1 MGTLFSPGKLLLTS
15 EYVVLDGALA
25 LAIPTKVG
33 QDLIFAEF
41 NDEKSIISWEGFHQN
56 KAWLQVKIDY
66 KTWTILETNL
76 EESAHFLLK
85 VLQAVQNLST
95 TKLQNTSSYHLR
107 TNLQFPA
114 NYGLGSSSTLMN
126 NVANWANLDA
136 FILNDISLG
145 GSGYDIAV
153 AQENSPI
160 LFHRN
165 IEKERIVERI
175 EYKPIFRDD
184 LIFVHLNQKQNSR
197 EGISLYKSKKK
208 SEKLIQQFSEITKN
222 VLSAK
227 SLNEF
232 SALMILH
239 EQLLSSF
246 LQIPTSKEKYF
257 ADCPVFI
264 KSLGAWGGDF
274 ILTSKFVDYK
284 KYFQSKGF
292 PIILEWEELI
302 G

>member
-25 LAIPTKVG
+25 LALPTKVG
-33 QDLIFAEF
+33 QDLIFEEF
-41 NDEKSIISWEGFHQN
+41 DNEKSIILWEGFHQN
-56 KAWLQVKIDY
+56 KAWLHVKIDY
-66 KTWTILETNL
+66 KSWTILETNL
-76 EESAHFLLK
+76 EESANFLMK

-95 TKLQNTSSYHLR
+95 SKFQNKTSYHLR

-114 NYGLGSSSTLMN
+114 DYGLGSSSTLMN
-126 NVANWANLDA
+126 NLANWANVDA
-136 FILNDISLG
+136 FILNDLSLG

-153 AQENSPI
+153 AQENSAI
-160 LFHRN
+160 LFCRN
-165 IEKERIVERI
+165 REDKRIVEKVK
-175 EYKPIFRDD
+175 YKPAFSDD

-197 EGISLYKSKKK
+197 EGISLYKSKEK
-208 SEKLIQQFSEITKN
+208 SEKLISQFSEITRN

-227 SLNEF
+227 SLTEF
-232 SALMILH
+232 SDLMILH
-239 EQLLSSF
+239 EQQLSSF
-246 LQIPTSKEKYF
+246 LKIPTTKQNFF

-284 KYFQSKGF
+284 KYFQSKSF
-292 PIILEWEELI
+292 FTILEWEDLI
-302 G
+302 C